1 LTTQSSDRSATL
13 PAWLFPAL
21 VAGLLLGAS
30 HLGLLVSFLRGEV
43 TSLVPH
49 LDGSVSVSKACR
61 KEPAVHLFR
70 ALVLPSAPLL
80 ALTWWLAAGWLRARA
95 LAGPRLARAL
105 LLLGLAG
112 ALFLVLYATY
122 LGTDGATYR
131 LMRRYGV
138 YVFFAGTSLAQ
149 LLLTVALSRA
159 RARLSTLTPGLLRVF
174 RTSIVFQL
182 AAGPLNI
189 VAGRIIDRERVADA
203 LEWWFALAMGVVLV
217 ALAVLWR
224 REGLRLGPLRAPEPS
239 AR

>member
-1 LTTQSSDRSATL
+1 MTTTDSDRSAAL
-13 PAWLFPAL
+13 PAWLFPAA
-21 VAGLLLGAS
+21 VAALLLGAS
-30 HLGLLVSFLRGEV
+30 HLGLVLSFARGEV
-43 TSLVPH
+43 ESLVPH

-80 ALTWWLAAGWLRARA
+80 ALVWWLAADWLRARA
-95 LAGPRLARAL
+95 LAGPRLRRAL
-105 LLLGLAG
+105 LVLGLAG

-159 RARLSTLTPGLLRVF
+159 RGRLAALTPGLLRVF
-174 RTSIVFQL
+174 RASIAFQL

-189 VAGRIIDRERVADA
+189 VAGRIVDRERVADA
-203 LEWWFALAMGVVLV
+203 LEWWFALAMGIVLV
-217 ALAVLWR
+217 ALAALWR
-224 REGLRLGPLRAPEPS
+224 REGWRVGPLAAPGS
-239 AR
+239 SG